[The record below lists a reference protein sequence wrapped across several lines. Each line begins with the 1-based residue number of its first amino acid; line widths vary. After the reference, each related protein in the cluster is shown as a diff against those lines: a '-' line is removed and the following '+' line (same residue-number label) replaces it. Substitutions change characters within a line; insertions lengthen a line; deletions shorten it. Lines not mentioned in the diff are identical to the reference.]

1 MEVYHQASTMLLKF
15 NQMKSFPPDTLN
27 STIVGFQIYGTR
39 EANEASRI
47 SHPNYTFNNG
57 YDLRAAVHLQLSQPL
72 PQKNDAPEKPMKLG

>member
-47 SHPNYTFNNG
+47 SHSNYTFNNG
-57 YDLRAAVHLQLSQPL
+57 YDLHAPVRLQLSQPQ
-72 PQKNDAPEKPMKLG
+72 PPKNNAPAKSMKLG

>member
-57 YDLRAAVHLQLSQPL
+57 YDLHAPVRLQLSQPQ
-72 PQKNDAPEKPMKLG
+72 PPKNNAPAKSMKLG